1 MEKYSHRY
9 ASQGSPVK
17 ANKSSRH
24 APRAVRRLRPCACCF
39 IALLSLA
46 FAFPQPSLAQ
56 RGGQSRAVPRDDYF
70 LVLNAMHGGIYR
82 EGLEA
87 FQDVAGG
94 GIRNVDGRWVD
105 SICYFTRIGECYYHQ
120 GDLAAALE
128 QYNAAVRLY
137 VAHSDWMLRMQFPD
151 LAPDPTNRLANIA
164 WGAPGR
170 PINIGKFPD
179 VMLSQRGR
187 IDNENVLRQGG
198 VVLPPELVP
207 VRASEVAYCT
217 ALAIRRRR
225 ELMGS
230 TCPHDPLTATLVETL
245 SRRPAPPNSWA
256 QSWVSVLL
264 GLAYSSGGQKQ
275 QAIGELQRGI
285 LAGGTYDHPLTSTA
299 LLELGKLS
307 IEGGEHE
314 AANTFFYE
322 ATFPAVAFVQPD
334 VVEEAFR
341 LGSDNFLAT
350 NDQGVYPP
358 LAPAIEFCRRKDAY
372 RSTAVSLL
380 VAAADNFSARG
391 DNTRAAKLLGDA
403 QQAARRTDILTSDI
417 GARYYHQLAQVN
429 YQQGNLTAGNTALAA
444 MLAWEKAGSKWLFQ
458 IGLADTLYVTNV
470 VSPRVAENLFIELL
484 REPTAKDWTVNVRET
499 LSVTLT
505 PHLLPMEHWF
515 EVTLARKDHERAI
528 EITDLVRRHRFY
540 SSLPMGGRLLN
551 LRWILEAPESALPAK
566 AVLQR
571 QDLLN
576 RYPDYAALGR
586 SARAI
591 RTELAA
597 LPAAGGVE
605 DKATQDKRKEL
616 YEKLNQ
622 VSGAQEILLRSIALR
637 REPADLVFPPVKKLQ
652 EVQQQMGEGQIAF
665 TYFATSRYVFGMA
678 IARDKFN
685 GWQIEAPRE
694 VTKKVTDLLRA
705 MGHYDAN
712 KALDGKDLASESWK
726 PIARELLSLLT
737 DNPPPEFW
745 NNYQEAIF
753 VPDSVLWYLP
763 FEALQVGSEEKT
775 QSLLAKMPVRY
786 APTIS
791 LITPDGRAV
800 PRDAR
805 SAVVAGRLFPRWR
818 DEETQAALDEI
829 IRALPKV
836 ETFADFPASSG
847 LLAKAYDRVVI
858 MDDVEDVGGPYEYS
872 PMQLDRGKPGSS
884 LARWM
889 MLPWG
894 SPAQVVAPGFHT
906 AAENGL
912 RKSGTG
918 DEIFLTACAFYAS
931 GGRTVLLSR
940 WRTGGQSSID
950 LTREFVQELPFAPAS
965 HAWRRS
971 VELLR
976 AGELDPELEPRVTGV
991 DRSAPLPP
999 DHPFFW
1005 AGYLLLDTG
1014 ASPIPAAS
1022 AAPADLAAP
1031 APMPMP

>member
-1 MEKYSHRY
+1 
-9 ASQGSPVK
+9 
-17 ANKSSRH
+17 
-24 APRAVRRLRPCACCF
+24 
-39 IALLSLA
+39 
-46 FAFPQPSLAQ
+46 
-56 RGGQSRAVPRDDYF
+56 
-70 LVLNAMHGGIYR
+70 MHGGVYR
-82 EGLEA
+82 EGVKA

-94 GIRNVDGRWVD
+94 GIRSTEGRWVD
-105 SICYFTRIGECYYHQ
+105 SICYYTRIGDCYYHQ

-137 VAHSDWMLRMQFPD
+137 LVHRDWMLRMQFPD
-151 LAPDPTNRLANIA
+151 LEPEPANRLGNIT
-164 WGAPGR
+164 WGAPSR
-170 PINIGKFPD
+170 PINIGRFPD
-179 VMLSQRGR
+179 VMLSQQGR
-187 IDNENVLRQGG
+187 LDNENVLRQGG
-198 VVLPPELVP
+198 VVLPPELIP

-217 ALAIRRRR
+217 ALAIRRRK

-230 TCPHDPLTATLVETL
+230 TCPHDPLTSSLVDAL

-264 GLAYSSGGQKQ
+264 GCAYSSAGQKQ
-275 QAIGELQRGI
+275 QAIGELQRGL
-285 LAGGTYDHPLTSTA
+285 LAGGTYDHALTATA

-334 VVEEAFR
+334 VMAEAFR

-350 NDQGVYPP
+350 TDQGVYAPI
-358 LAPAIEFCRRKDAY
+358 APAIEFCRKKELY
-372 RSTAVSLL
+372 RATAVSLL
-380 VAAADNFSARG
+380 VSAADNFSSRG
-391 DNTRAAKLLGDA
+391 DNARAVQLLGEA
-403 QQAARRTDILTSDI
+403 QQAARRSDILASDI
-417 GARYYHQLAQVN
+417 GARYYHQLALVN
-429 YQQGNLTAGNTALAA
+429 YQQGNLTAGNTALTA
-444 MLAWEKAGSKWLFQ
+444 MLTWQQSGSKWLFQ

-470 VSPRVAENLFIELL
+470 VSPRVAENLYVELL

-551 LRWILEAPESALPAK
+551 LRWILEAPESALPAS

-571 QDLLN
+571 QDLMN
-576 RYPDYAALGR
+576 RYPDYAALSR
-586 SARAI
+586 QARAI
-591 RTELAA
+591 RAELAG
-597 LPAAGGVE
+597 LPLAPGEENKPA
-605 DKATQDKRKEL
+605 QDKQKEL
-616 YEKLNQ
+616 FEQLHK
-622 VSGAQEILLRSIALR
+622 VSGAQEILLRGIALR
-637 REPADLVFPPVKKLQ
+637 REAADLVFPPVKKLQ
-652 EVQQQMGEGQIAF
+652 EVQQRMGPGEIAF

-678 IARDKFN
+678 ISREKFN

-694 VTKKVTDLLRA
+694 VTKKVTDLLRE
-705 MGHYDAN
+705 MGHHDGN
-712 KALDGKDLASESWK
+712 KALDGKDLANVKWK

-737 DNPPPEFW
+737 DNVPPELW
-745 NNYQEAIF
+745 DEHQEVIF

-763 FEALQVGSEEKT
+763 FEALQVGPEESS
-775 QSLLAKMPVRY
+775 QSLLSKMPVRY

-791 LITPDGRAV
+791 LITPDGRSI

-805 SAVVAGRLFPRWR
+805 SAVVAGRLFPRWQN
-818 DEETQAALDEI
+818 EETQAALDEVT
-829 IRALPKV
+829 RAIPKI
-836 ETFADFPASSG
+836 ETLADFPTSSG
-847 LLAKAYDRVVI
+847 LFAKACDRVVI
-858 MDDVEDVGGPYEYS
+858 MDDVEDAGGPYEYS

-894 SPAQVVAPGFHT
+894 SPDQVVAPGFHT

-931 GGRTVLLSR
+931 GARTVLLSR
-940 WRTGGQSSID
+940 WRTGGQSSVD

-965 HAWRRS
+965 QAWRRS

-976 AGELDPELEPRVTGV
+976 ASELDPDLEPRVTGV
-991 DRSAPLPP
+991 DRAAPLKP

-1005 AGYLLLDTG
+1005 AGYLLLDSG
-1014 ASPIPAAS
+1014 GSPSS
-1022 AAPADLAAP
+1022 AAAELAAP
-1031 APMPMP
+1031 APAAAPK